1 MADKIIHQIWYQG
14 EGKIPAKLK
23 NYKEGCKKVNSEY
36 KQYIWDGEMIER
48 FIEDNYPEY
57 EELYK
62 GFPLMIQKIDFA
74 KYLILHFYGGV
85 YVDMDVKCLK
95 KVNKLIGLFA
105 GKEMM
110 VAPAPKEIPFDFYN
124 KMTKYIFKFDV
135 TETDRYINNGII
147 IANKNHGFFL
157 YLCDEIQRRFK
168 DYKYGFVTKYI
179 TRDGYVW
186 VSTGPAIFTKCLHQ
200 YRNKQKEGI
209 EIIDEKYLEP
219 CSEVSESCD
228 TTGSYFIHDHQRSWV
243 GLGEGMVTLR
253 RWYTV
258 IKKNLFY
265 VVVGLLTLILI
276 LCYYFHRFPKH
287 LDIVIGWLTL
297 KWIKMNK
304 VKNGKVAKGISKLG
318 KKIKLPVKIPLINNK
333 VKKK

>member
-1 MADKIIHQIWYQG
+1 MHQIWYQG
-14 EGKIPAKLK
+14 EGKIPTKLK
-23 NYKEGCKKVNSEY
+23 NYKEGCKKMNSEY

-48 FIEDNYPEY
+48 FIEDNYPQY

-85 YVDMDVKCLK
+85 YIDMDVKCLK

-186 VSTGPAIFTKCLHQ
+186 VSTGPAK
-200 YRNKQKEGI
+200 
-209 EIIDEKYLEP
+209 
-219 CSEVSESCD
+219 
-228 TTGSYFIHDHQRSWV
+228 
-243 GLGEGMVTLR
+243 
-253 RWYTV
+253 
-258 IKKNLFY
+258 
-265 VVVGLLTLILI
+265 
-276 LCYYFHRFPKH
+276 
-287 LDIVIGWLTL
+287 
-297 KWIKMNK
+297 
-304 VKNGKVAKGISKLG
+304 
-318 KKIKLPVKIPLINNK
+318 
-333 VKKK
+333 